1 MQNLRLRLFGGFDL
15 EYTNGETVTIPLR
28 KGAALLAYLAVA
40 VGKSTSREMLAAL
53 LWGESDQQRARQS
66 LRQALFALTREFAQN
81 EIPVLRLES
90 QMVSL
95 NPEAVWNDAG
105 EFDRLIAEGS
115 PDALVEATALYRG
128 EFLAGLN
135 VDAPDFEDWLA
146 EARGRYRDLAMKAF
160 ESLLA
165 HQEAGSDIG
174 AAIETAGRA
183 LRIDPFR
190 EDLHR
195 RLMELYL
202 AKGMRSSALTQYRA
216 CRAVLERELGVPPD
230 EETAAL
236 YRRILDQGSLYSA
249 EGLSPE
255 EEPAGP
261 LEDGRG
267 FTAPEGLSVGRTREL
282 RALTQHFEEVAGGAC
297 RFVAIVGEAG
307 VGKSHLI
314 ETFTGDLATRGVA
327 AFVVRAHRAER
338 SLSFGLWADLL
349 NSDSMDGGRA
359 GAPNETA
366 RSARPIPP
374 PADGEEAAAQGSSA
388 ATDRR
393 GFYDEVVGFLRERAA
408 QGPVVVVLD
417 DLQWADEESLRLA
430 YFLARHLDRVPVL
443 FLGTVR
449 AEEMDQQNLLSDV
462 LRDLEQDGRLAL
474 ISLQPLSREQT
485 AELVQGLAGAVG
497 DNVESKARLA
507 DIWALS
513 EGNPQ
518 IIVETLRAAVA
529 QGRTGRS
536 GRAQLPDRVRK
547 DLSRLLMP
555 LGESARKL
563 AVLASVVGP
572 RVDYAVLRQA
582 ANLGGDEIVRGVEEL
597 VSAQVL
603 KVVGEDLVF
612 ARKRV
617 QRALY
622 EDLLPPRRR
631 ALHATV
637 ARAIR
642 AVHAEELEAQYQAL
656 AHHHREARNMVR
668 ALECEAAAGLVELN
682 RGARGPARKLFQ
694 RVLKSA
700 KALAGD
706 NKAQALEVDA
716 HLGLAAI
723 AEIEEDLN
731 TARECLKAVESRF
744 DRIEIGQQRA
754 ATLIA
759 LSRIAHMHA
768 DENRAYHYAR
778 GALTESRRDGGES
791 VWLPAERLL
800 ARIHLMNGNYGPT
813 ADRLAHRLERTG
825 ALDLRED
832 EADAAA
838 SLGLLHA
845 LRGDFE
851 RAVEHGR
858 RAVRTA
864 ESLANE
870 RCLAACLQF
879 LGMSQAWRGDFR
891 AALDTFDKA
900 GDIAQAR
907 GDLLRLYSLH
917 GHRGFALS
925 GAERPDEALQ
935 ELETAE
941 AMAKRLNTTFFLP
954 LFKAWMGEALLQAQ
968 KDEEALHLGREAFQ
982 QAAELNQPWARSVAL
997 RVLARVLA
1005 QPEVR
1010 DFTGAEKAI
1019 RSALGDQDGLG
1030 LKFEM
1035 ARSLVV
1041 HAKVLRAAGNMRRSS
1056 QVYAEAS
1063 ELFREMQMSGDFD
1076 STRNMAEALKPTG
1089 DSRI

>member
-28 KGAALLAYLAVA
+28 KGTALLGYLAAA

-95 NPEAVWNDAG
+95 NPEAVWIDAG

-115 PDALVEATALYRG
+115 PDALVEATALYGG
-128 EFLAGLN
+128 EFLAGLI

-146 EARGRYRDLAMKAF
+146 EARGRYRGLAMKAF

-165 HQEAGSDIG
+165 HQEAVADVG

-183 LRIDPFR
+183 LRIDSFR

-230 EETAAL
+230 EETEAL
-236 YRRILDQGSLYSA
+236 YRRILEQGPPCSA
-249 EGLSPE
+249 ERLSPE
-255 EEPAGP
+255 EEPVGP
-261 LEDGRG
+261 PEDGRE
-267 FTAPEGLSVGRTREL
+267 FTAPEGLSVGRSHEQ
-282 RALTQHFEEVAGGAC
+282 RALTQHVEDVAGGAS

-314 ETFTGDLATRGVA
+314 ETFAGDLAARGVA

-349 NSDSMDGGRA
+349 NSESLDGGRS
-359 GAPNETA
+359 GAPHETA
-366 RSARPIPP
+366 RPARPIPR
-374 PADGEEAAAQGSSA
+374 ADGEESVAQGSSA

-430 YFLARHLDRVPVL
+430 YFLVRHLDRVPVL
-443 FLGTVR
+443 FVGTVR

-462 LRDLEQDGRLAL
+462 FRDLEQDGRLAL

-485 AELVQGLAGAVG
+485 AELVQGLQGAVG
-497 DNVESKARLA
+497 DNVETKVRLA

-563 AVLASVVGP
+563 AVLASVMGP

-603 KVVGEDLVF
+603 KAVGEDLVF

-622 EDLLPPRRR
+622 EDLLPPRRK
-631 ALHATV
+631 ALHTTV
-637 ARAIR
+637 ARAIG
-642 AVHAEELEAQYQAL
+642 AVHAEKLEAQYQTL
-656 AHHHREARNMVR
+656 AHHHREARNMIR
-668 ALECEAAAGLVELN
+668 ALECEAAAGLAELN

-700 KALAGD
+700 KALTGD
-706 NKAQALEVDA
+706 EKAQALEVDA

-731 TARECLKAVESRF
+731 TARECLEAVESRF

-759 LSRIAHMHA
+759 LSRISHMHA
-768 DENRAYHYAR
+768 DENRAYYYAR
-778 GALTESRRDGGES
+778 GALTESRRGGGES

-813 ADRLAHRLERTG
+813 ADRLARRLERTG

-891 AALDTFDKA
+891 GALDTFDKA

-935 ELETAE
+935 ELATAE

-968 KDEEALHLGREAFQ
+968 KDEEALHLAREAFQ

-997 RVLARVLA
+997 RVLARVLT

-1056 QVYAEAS
+1056 DVYAEAS
-1063 ELFREMQMSGDFD
+1063 EMFREMQMSGDFD
-1076 STRNMAEALKPTG
+1076 TTRNMAEALKPTG
-1089 DSRI
+1089 DSRT